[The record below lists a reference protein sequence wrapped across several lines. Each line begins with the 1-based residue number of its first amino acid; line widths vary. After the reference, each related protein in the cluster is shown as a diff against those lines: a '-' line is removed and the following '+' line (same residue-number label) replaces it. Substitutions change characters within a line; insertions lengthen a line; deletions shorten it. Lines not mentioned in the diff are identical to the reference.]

1 MSGLRGV
8 VLTVRFLCELGML
21 VALAYWGFTAV
32 DGALAWVL
40 GLGAPTLAAAI
51 WATFVSPKARRPV
64 SMPVRIS
71 VEIDLFVLSALAL
84 WFAGAPAAAVVL
96 GVLGIAT
103 SALNATTERSGN
115 REEA

>member
-1 MSGLRGV
+1 MSRLRGI

-32 DGALAWVL
+32 DGALAWVP

-64 SMPVRIS
+64 SMPVRVS
-71 VEIDLFVLSALAL
+71 VEIDLFVVSALAL

-103 SALNATTERSGN
+103 SALNATTERSGKP
-115 REEA
+115 